1 MPQPTATRADV
12 SERVSSNA
20 NDNGARSTLHE
31 EYAKTLDNARNQLGD
46 KTPEAA
52 LNGNKAMAKI
62 AEMFKSQKEVE
73 GFGFGT
79 CTIMDSGAKVCRVE
93 EGTRGSAHGGQRPS
107 IGIENAPTNPI
118 HKPGEKP
125 SGKPI
130 DPPCAKS
137 PEGNHQVPTQKP
149 DQNKPIKD
157 PGFLR
162 PLIPGKGPEMK
173 FPYKATN

>member
-12 SERVSSNA
+12 SERVSNNA
-20 NDNGARSTLHE
+20 NDNGASPKFHE
-31 EYAKTLDNARNQLGD
+31 EYAKTLDSARNQLGE
-46 KTPEAA
+46 KAPEAA

-93 EGTRGSAHGGQRPS
+93 EGTRGSAHGGAASRRGDS
-107 IGIENAPTNPI
+107 IQQPAQKPI
-118 HKPGEKP
+118 EKP
-125 SGKPI
+125 IGKPI
-130 DPPCAKS
+130 DPPCVKS

-149 DQNKPIKD
+149 DQDKPIKD